1 MTTVN
6 LMTVDLLETNMNPDT
21 STSSFGTIRKRLA
34 TSDFTPSVASSGA
47 GDPVG
52 KISRP
57 AGT

>member
-1 MTTVN
+1 MATVN

-21 STSSFGTIRKRLA
+21 STSSFGKRLA
-34 TSDFTPSVASSGA
+34 TSDFTPSVASGGA

>member
-1 MTTVN
+1 MATVN
-6 LMTVDLLETNMNPDT
+6 LMNVDLLETNLSPDT